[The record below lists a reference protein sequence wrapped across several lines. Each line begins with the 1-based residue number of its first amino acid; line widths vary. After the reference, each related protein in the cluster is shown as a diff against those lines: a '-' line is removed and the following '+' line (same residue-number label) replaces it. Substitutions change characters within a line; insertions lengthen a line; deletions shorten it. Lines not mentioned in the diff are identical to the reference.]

1 MRLIGV
7 LLSVF
12 LTFASAVMLDA
23 ASETSNLVSAVGALS
38 LFVVFVINLVKFV
51 LWGWLNLRYDLSK
64 TYPITML
71 IYPCVFAYAVLVGD
85 AALSV
90 QKITGLL
97 VILIGLYL
105 ILTTEKGEV

>member
-1 MRLIGV
+1 MRLMGV

-12 LTFASAVMLDA
+12 LTFISALMLDVA
-23 ASETSNLVSAVGALS
+23 AETSILFSAVGAWS
-38 LFVVFVINLVKFV
+38 LVVVFVINSVKFV

-64 TYPITML
+64 TYPITAL
-71 IYPCVFAYAVLVGD
+71 FYPCVFAYAVFVGD
-85 AALSV
+85 VALSV

-105 ILTTEKGEV
+105 IETTQTGDA